1 MSKLIHGSCYCQ
13 KIMFIVKDE
22 FSRFYFCHCDQ
33 CRKMMGTA
41 HAANLFTEVDNLTW
55 LKGAEL
61 VKRYDDPH
69 RAFTKAFCPECGS
82 PLPYLSKAS
91 NNMVVPAG
99 CLDEEPSKQVDA
111 QLFCVE
117 QPHWYQ
123 VGLSAEKKAG
133 FPNS

>member
-61 VKRYDDPH
+61 VKLYDDPH
-69 RAFTKAFCPECGS
+69 RAFTKAFCPEWVHRYHTYPKPVTPWWCQRDVWMKS
-82 PLPYLSKAS
+82 HQNKW
-91 NNMVVPAG
+91 M
-99 CLDEEPSKQVDA
+99 
-111 QLFCVE
+111 
-117 QPHWYQ
+117 
-123 VGLSAEKKAG
+123 
-133 FPNS
+133 PNCFVSSSLIGIRSG